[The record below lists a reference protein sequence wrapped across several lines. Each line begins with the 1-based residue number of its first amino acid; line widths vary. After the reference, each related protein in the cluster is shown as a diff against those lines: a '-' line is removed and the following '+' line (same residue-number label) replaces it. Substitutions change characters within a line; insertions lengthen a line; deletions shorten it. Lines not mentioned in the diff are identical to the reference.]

1 MVQLAFQV
9 LGTYMLV
16 DHSLSR
22 VAKGAMGALVGEG
35 PEAPEIY
42 GKVPGL

>member
-1 MVQLAFQV
+1 MVQLTFQV
-9 LGTYMLV
+9 PGTYMLV

-22 VAKGAMGALVGEG
+22 VAKGAVGALIVEG